1 MPTQKSNIMTAVKML
16 NTQKLFTGDDLSFVI
31 PALVFMAEK
40 FNWNA
45 FSLMK
50 KYGNNWK
57 EISIGLGQL
66 LFQGDESAES
76 DLRALHGEYFTIHGL
91 SSGMSLVLDKL
102 TLNMEQKDIKRKV
115 LNII

>member
-1 MPTQKSNIMTAVKML
+1 MPTQKANIINALRML
-16 NTQKLFTGDDLSFVI
+16 NTQKLLTKDDLSIVI

-45 FSLMK
+45 FGLMK

-66 LFQGDESAES
+66 LFQGDVGAEK
-76 DLRALHGEYFTIHGL
+76 DLSELNSEYYTIHGL
-91 SSGMSLVLDKL
+91 SSGMSLFLDKL
-102 TLNMEQKDIKRKV
+102 TLNMEQKDIKRKA

>member
-1 MPTQKSNIMTAVKML
+1 ML
-16 NTQKLFTGDDLSFVI
+16 NTQKLFTRDDLSFVI

-40 FNWNA
+40 FNWKA

-66 LFQGDESAES
+66 LFQGDKGAES
-76 DLRALHGEYFTIHGL
+76 DLRTLHSEYFTMHGL
-91 SSGMSLVLDKL
+91 SSGMMLFLDKL
-102 TLNMEQKDIKRKV
+102 TLNMEQEDIKKKT
-115 LNII
+115 